1 MTVNFDPLHDFTQ
14 ITDGQESVTLLR
26 RGSSPG
32 EPGTVIAHALRRLT
46 ATKETTFGNRSEVR
60 KHADSDA
67 HAQNADVDWH
77 LPLAEL
83 PEAPQ
88 MGDVLLDADGRRWT
102 ILEVR
107 DTTLH
112 SRWRCYTRELAIA
125 HGLDDTITILKAEYG
140 KSDAG
145 AAEATW
151 HIWRT
156 GVRARLQPFS
166 MQVEVE
172 HEAPDAE
179 MRFRIYLE
187 ESITLDHTFRIQGVD
202 GSQYQILWASGAPR
216 LGELQTLD
224 VTKLS

>member
-1 MTVNFDPLHDFTQ
+1 MAVNFDPFHDFTQ
-14 ITDGQESVTLLR
+14 ITDGLESVTLLR

-32 EPGTVIAHALRRLT
+32 EPAAVIAHALRRLT

-67 HAQNADVDWH
+67 HAQAADVDWH
-77 LPLAEL
+77 LPLEEL

-88 MGDVLLDADGRRWT
+88 MGDVVLDADGRRWT

-107 DTTLH
+107 NTTLN
-112 SRWRCYTRELAIA
+112 SRWRCYTRELAITY
-125 HGLDDTITILKAEYG
+125 GLDDTITILKAEYA

-145 AAEATW
+145 AVEATW
-151 HIWRT
+151 HVWRT

-172 HEAPDAE
+172 HAALGSE

-187 ESITLDHTFRIQGVD
+187 ESVTLDHNFCIQGAD
-202 GSQYQILWASGAPR
+202 GSQYKILWTTGAPR

-224 VTKLS
+224 ATKLP